1 MEKIFLISYSE
12 IGLKGENR
20 PFFEKILVKNI
31 KRSLNKFNNL
41 TVERTHGRIYVKVEG
56 NADEVTDRLSK
67 VFGIAHICPALTTE
81 LDLEQINTT
90 ALELLKEYENYSG
103 KTFKV
108 ETRRANKSFPYTS
121 PETSKLVGGY
131 ILTNTDDGLKVDVK
145 TPEILIN
152 IEIREKVY
160 VYLEKNPGLRGL
172 PIGVSGKALLLL
184 SGGIDS
190 PVAGWM
196 TMKRGVEISAIY
208 YHSFPFTSD
217 RAKEK
222 VIDLC
227 RILSEYS
234 GSLKLF
240 VVDFTDVLKVLNK
253 DIPSKYLTI
262 SMRRMM
268 IKIAEKVAIE
278 EGALSLITGESIGQV
293 ASQTLESIAASDA
306 ATSLPIIRPLIT
318 FDKEEI
324 IDISNKIGTYNISTR
339 PYEDCCTVF
348 VPKHPK
354 TRPSLDEVKL
364 AEKNLDYEKLVE
376 NALNRI
382 EIINIV
388 NDGY

>member
-1 MEKIFLISYSE
+1 MEKVLLISYSE

-20 PFFEKILVKNI
+20 PFFEKTLVENI
-31 KRSLNKFNNL
+31 KRSLNEFNNVL
-41 TVERTHGRIYVKVEG
+41 VERTHGRIYVKVEG
-56 NADEVTDRLSK
+56 DTDEVTDRLSK

-81 LDLEQINTT
+81 LDLEQINIV
-90 ALELLKEYENYSG
+90 ALELLKKYGDYSG
-103 KTFKV
+103 RTFKV

-131 ILTNTDDGLKVDVK
+131 ILANICDSLKVDVK

-160 VYLEKNPGLRGL
+160 VYLKKIPGLRGL
-172 PIGVSGKALLLL
+172 PIGVSGKALLLI

-196 TMKRGVEISAIY
+196 TMKRGVKISAIY

-227 RILSEYS
+227 RKLSEYG
-234 GSLKLF
+234 GSIKLF
-240 VVDFTDVLKVLNK
+240 VVNFTDVLKVLNK

-268 IKIAEKVAIE
+268 IKIAERVAIE

-293 ASQTLESIAASDA
+293 ASQTLESIATSDA
-306 ATSLPIIRPLIT
+306 AADIPILRPLIT

-324 IDISNKIGTYNISTR
+324 IDIANKIGTYNISIR

-348 VPKHPK
+348 VPAHPK
-354 TRPSLDEVKL
+354 TRPSLNEVIL
-364 AEKNLDYEKLVE
+364 AEKELDYEKLME
-376 NALNRI
+376 NAISQI
-382 EIINIV
+382 EIINI
-388 NDGY
+388 